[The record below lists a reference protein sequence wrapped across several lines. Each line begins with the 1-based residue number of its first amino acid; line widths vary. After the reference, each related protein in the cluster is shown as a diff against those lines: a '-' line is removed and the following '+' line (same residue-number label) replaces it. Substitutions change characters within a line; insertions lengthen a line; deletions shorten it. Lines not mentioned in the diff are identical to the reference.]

1 MNTPT
6 TLGASDADF
15 TVDVDENGIYRK
27 VAMRIVPLLFLCYI
41 VAFMDRVNVGFAKLQ
56 MQGDL
61 GFSDAVYGFGAGI
74 FFVGYFLFEVPS
86 NLVMHKV
93 VGARKWIARI
103 MISWGLISA
112 AAAMVHS
119 AGAFYALRFL
129 LGVAEAGFFPGVL
142 LYITYW
148 FPVRRHGRVMSLFA
162 TSVPIAGV
170 IGGPLSGWILHSM
183 TGVSGM
189 QGWQWLFILEGLP
202 AVLIGFVVL
211 ARLDSHVADARWL
224 SAPERAFLQ
233 RQLDKEATEKHGQSV
248 RDAVRN
254 PYVWLLAAVNFGVAM
269 GVYGISFWLPTILHN
284 SAFKDL
290 FVVGIVSAVPWLVA
304 TVAMVCVGRS
314 ADRRGE
320 RRWHTAAPALI
331 GAIGL
336 ALSVVLA
343 SSPYVAILMLTIAT
357 AGVVAAFPQ
366 VFRIPAKLWGGSAA
380 ATSLAIVGS
389 VGNLSGFVGPYMIGL
404 LKMKTGSTG
413 AGIFGVVAVLLVA
426 VALVL
431 SLRPSLVNDRARD
444 RAV

>member
-6 TLGASDADF
+6 TLSAGETGFA
-15 TVDVDENGIYRK
+15 VDVEEDSIYRK
-27 VAMRIVPLLFLCYI
+27 ITMRIVPLLFLCYM

-56 MQGDL
+56 MQSDL

-74 FFVGYFLFEVPS
+74 FFVGYFLFEVPG
-86 NLVMHKV
+86 NLLLHKV

-112 AAAMVHS
+112 ATSMVHS
-119 AGAFYALRFL
+119 PGAFYALRFL

-202 AVLIGFVVL
+202 SVLLGLVVL
-211 ARLDSHVADARWL
+211 ARLDSHIADARWL
-224 SAPERAFLQ
+224 SASERAFLQ
-233 RQLDKEATEKHGQSV
+233 RQLDAETTAKQGKSV
-248 RDAVRN
+248 REAFGN

-269 GVYGISFWLPTILHN
+269 GVYGISFWLPTILRN
-284 SAFKDL
+284 IAFKDL
-290 FVVGIVSAVPWLVA
+290 FTVGIVSAIPWLVA
-304 TVAMVCVGRS
+304 TIAMIWVGRS

-320 RRWHTAAPALI
+320 RRWHTAAPSLI
-331 GAIGL
+331 GAIAL
-336 ALSVVLA
+336 ALSVMLA
-343 SSPYVAILMLTIAT
+343 NSPYVAILMLTIAT

-366 VFRIPAKLWGGSAA
+366 LFRIPAKLWGGSAA

-404 LKMKTGSTG
+404 LKVQTGSTG
-413 AGIFGVVAVLLVA
+413 AGIYGVVAVVLVA

-431 SLRPSLVNDRARD
+431 SLRPSLVNDQAGERT
-444 RAV
+444 V